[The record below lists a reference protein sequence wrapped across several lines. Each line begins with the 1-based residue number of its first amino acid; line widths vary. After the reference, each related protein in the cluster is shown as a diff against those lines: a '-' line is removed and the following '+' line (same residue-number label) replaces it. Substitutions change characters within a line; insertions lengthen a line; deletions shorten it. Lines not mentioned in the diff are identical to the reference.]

1 MPEVGRE
8 VADSGRAK
16 KQRLKKGR
24 LRRTG
29 TSVRPCGGHQVK
41 ATAKITLSALF
52 VVLMMGFA
60 SATNGSGNGNGNG
73 DGNGFPGFG
82 VRVGGQE

>member
-1 MPEVGRE
+1 M
-8 VADSGRAK
+8 
-16 KQRLKKGR
+16 
-24 LRRTG
+24 
-29 TSVRPCGGHQVK
+29 K

-73 DGNGFPGFG
+73 NGNGDGNGFPGFG
-82 VRVGGQE
+82 PGLGDRNDDRGRGPLWQLLRLNGESVTWFSWLPNRRFAI